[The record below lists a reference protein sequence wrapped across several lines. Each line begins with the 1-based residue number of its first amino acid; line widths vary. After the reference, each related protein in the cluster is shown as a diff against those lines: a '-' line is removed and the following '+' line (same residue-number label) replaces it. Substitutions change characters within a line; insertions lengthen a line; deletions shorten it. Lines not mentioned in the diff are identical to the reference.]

1 MKFGKRLKLEA
12 GALGI
17 THAVLD
23 YGRMKKARVASNTPA
38 STYAAAQFSNA
49 DTPVV

>member
-23 YGRMKKARVASNTPA
+23 YWRMKKVHDTHIYFTVQHVHSN
-38 STYAAAQFSNA
+38 
-49 DTPVV
+49 V